1 MHLLWILLGFY
12 YVQFISSQVYNVRDF
27 NATGDGK
34 TDDTSAIR
42 AALAAADNS
51 NGGRVIFDCGLT
63 FLTGA
68 INVTSNVILDLC
80 GTILASNVSDIFHY
94 PLVPPLPWYGG
105 GADFS
110 ESGSPER
117 QSVIRSYNATNITLT
132 GGGVVDGQGYPWW
145 ACSWSASALE
155 KPPCNNISR

>member
-1 MHLLWILLGFY
+1 MYLLWIILGFY

-42 AALAAADNS
+42 AALAAAANS
-51 NGGRVIFDCGLT
+51 NGDRVIFDCGLT

-105 GADFS
+105 GADFQ
-110 ESGSPER
+110 ESGAPDR
-117 QSVIRSYNATNITLT
+117 QSVIQSYNATNITLT

-155 KPPCNNISR
+155 KPPCNNIS